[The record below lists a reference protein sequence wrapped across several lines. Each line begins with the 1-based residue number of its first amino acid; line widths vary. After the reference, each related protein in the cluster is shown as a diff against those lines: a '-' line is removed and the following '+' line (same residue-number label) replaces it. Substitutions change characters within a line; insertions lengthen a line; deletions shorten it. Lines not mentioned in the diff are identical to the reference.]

1 MASNSGTSGSPAS
14 GPSHLPSPEAF
25 SDTPSSNAS
34 PVSAPPSLYHMG
46 RASDEPDSPEEQRS
60 ISDAARPA
68 AAASVMRS
76 HSAASKGGCWTCRLR
91 RKKCDEEQD
100 HEGGPCKTC
109 RRLGI
114 ECLGW
119 GARRPD
125 WMRDKERVAA
135 YKASIKQQLTL
146 KGLIRGQ
153 PRASFMHAAASSP
166 GAAAPAVAGPGPSS
180 LRRHSPLSDSRFSA
194 PYPSP
199 RHRQQH
205 SAVAA
210 IAGPSSART
219 SPTHLQYT
227 NQPASTSAG
236 FSMSDQ
242 YPAWTPS
249 YTHALSPTI
258 PVPSNEEY
266 PSYFPSPADA
276 SVSAPLP
283 PAAHEISD
291 ESYVMYYFESVRRE
305 QFAFA
310 GNSLTNTLY
319 SIVHAD
325 PKGPVANAI
334 CALSSLHYIRARI
347 AKGLEPPDTSP
358 NDTVTKAYYDN
369 ARWQL
374 SNAKNLQGQY
384 SETDA
389 AAAILLVQYSL
400 LTGGA
405 RNWQAELEVACDW
418 LATTR
423 IHEEQNPKLTLMN
436 MTPVGKAAAKVAMW
450 LDVLASVT
458 LGTPPRFL
466 ALYQRL
472 FGSGGSG
479 FWANSPQT
487 DVRMDLLT
495 GCPDE
500 VVLAIGE
507 ISALGSWKGAE
518 LRRGSLSV
526 RELIRKGTLIETSL
540 RQRPAPRQP
549 GEGNLTPLD
558 ASLAQATLDLHLPM
572 PGGMPAPASSSTSK
586 ADVLPVIGE
595 LWREGAILYLNTVLS
610 ENLPNV
616 PEISDAVSNITNLL
630 HQLPP
635 SEFDRATIFPLF
647 FAGCMTDDQ
656 GVRTMVKRRLYALDD
671 TFGTIY
677 DLIAQMERLWGTRLL
692 LIGQHGPAAM
702 VPWRECLLRT
712 WENRTALLM

>member
-34 PVSAPPSLYHMG
+34 PVSAPPSLYMG

-60 ISDAARPA
+60 ISDAARS
-68 AAASVMRS
+68 AASASGLRS
-76 HSAASKGGCWTCRLR
+76 HSAAGKGGCWTCRLR
-91 RKKCDEEQD
+91 RKKCDEEQEQD
-100 HEGGPCKTC
+100 GGPCKTC

-135 YKASIKQQLTL
+135 YKASIKEQLTRA
-146 KGLIRGQ
+146 GLIRGQ
-153 PRASFMHAAASSP
+153 PRANFMQAASSSP
-166 GAAAPAVAGPGPSS
+166 TIAGAGPSS
-180 LRRHSPLSDSRFSA
+180 LHPVTPPMASMSGSA
-194 PYPSP
+194 
-199 RHRQQH
+199 
-205 SAVAA
+205 
-210 IAGPSSART
+210 SART
-219 SPTHLQYT
+219 SPTHLQYD
-227 NQPASTSAG
+227 NTSPGAAAV
-236 FSMSDQ
+236 FPMNDQ
-242 YPAWTPS
+242 YQQWTPS
-249 YTHALSPTI
+249 YPHAMSPTI

-266 PSYFPSPADA
+266 TSYFPSPADA
-276 SVSAPLP
+276 SASLSASMSVSISAQPAPLP
-283 PAAHEISD
+283 PAANEISD
-291 ESYVMYYFESVRRE
+291 ESYVMYYFESVRKE
-305 QFAFA
+305 QFVFA

-347 AKGLEPPDTSP
+347 AKGLEPDTNPDDS
-358 NDTVTKAYYDN
+358 VTKNYYES

-374 SNAKNLQGQY
+374 GNARHLQY
-384 SETDA
+384 SDTDA
-389 AAAILLVQYSL
+389 IAAILLVKYSL
-400 LTGGA
+400 LTGGR
-405 RNWQAELEVACDW
+405 RNWQGELEVACDW
-418 LATTR
+418 LAATR

-436 MTPVGKAAAKVAMW
+436 MTPVGKAAAKGTMW
-450 LDVLASVT
+450 IDVHASVT

-472 FGSGGSG
+472 FGTGGSG

-507 ISALGSWKGAE
+507 ISALSSWKNAE
-518 LRRGSLSV
+518 LRRGGLSV
-526 RELIRKGTLIETSL
+526 RELIRKGSQIETGL
-540 RQRPAPRQP
+540 RQRPTPRQP

-558 ASLAQATLDLHLPM
+558 AGLAQATLDLHLPV
-572 PGGMPAPASSSTSK
+572 PGGMPTPSSSTSSVSMHSHTTGMLK
-586 ADVLPVIGE
+586 ADALPLVSE

-616 PEISDAVSNITNLL
+616 PEISEAVANIVNLL
-630 HQLPP
+630 HQLPT
-635 SEFDRATIFPLF
+635 SSFDRSLIFPLF
-647 FAGCMTDDQ
+647 FAGCMSDDQ
-656 GVRTMVKRRLYALDD
+656 GARTMVKRRLLSIED
-671 TFGTIY
+671 TFGNIY
-677 DLIAQMERLWGTRLL
+677 DLVAQMENLWATRIMLMAE
-692 LIGQHGPAAM
+692 HGPAAI
-702 VPWRECLLRT
+702 VPWRECLIRG
-712 WENRTALLM
+712 WENRTVLLL